1 MEYKKFGNKY
11 VMRMNKGEEIVET
24 LKEFCEKEDIKLG
37 WLKGLGA
44 VGKATIGLFETK
56 EKEYHSVDLEG
67 DFEITSLLGNISRMD
82 GEVYLHLHVN
92 LSDEDYN
99 TRGGHL
105 SKAVISAT
113 GEFIIE
119 EIAGEVGREFDKE
132 VGLNLYKFD

>member
-24 LKEFCEKEDIKLG
+24 LKEFCKKEDIKLG

-44 VGKATIGLFETK
+44 VGEATIGLFETK
-56 EKEYHSVDLEG
+56 GKEYHSVDLEG

>member
-11 VMRMNKGEEIVET
+11 VLRMDKDEEVVEM
-24 LKEFCEKEDIKLG
+24 LKNFCEKEDIKLG

-44 VGKATIGLFETK
+44 VNEASIGLFETK
-56 EKEYHSVDLEG
+56 SKEYHTKDLKG

-92 LSDEDYN
+92 LADEKYN
-99 TRGGHL
+99 TQGGHL

-119 EIAGEVGREFDKE
+119 EMDGEVGREFNDE
-132 VGLNLYKFD
+132 VGLNLYKFE

>member
-1 MEYKKFGNKY
+1 
-11 VMRMNKGEEIVET
+11 MRMNKGEEIVET

>member
-11 VMRMNKGEEIVET
+11 VLRMDKGEEVVET
-24 LKEFCEKEDIKLG
+24 LKKFCEKENIKLG

-44 VGKATIGLFETK
+44 VNKATIGLFETK
-56 EKEYHSVDLEG
+56 IKEYHSVNLEG

-92 LSDEDYN
+92 LADEKYN
-99 TRGGHL
+99 TQGGHL

-119 EIAGEVGREFDKE
+119 EIDGEVGREFNDE
-132 VGLNLYKFD
+132 VGLNLYKFE

>member
-11 VMRMNKGEEIVET
+11 VLRMDKDEEVVET
-24 LKEFCEKEDIKLG
+24 LKNFCEKEDIKLG

-44 VGKATIGLFETK
+44 VNEASIGLFETK
-56 EKEYHSVDLEG
+56 SKEYHTKDLKG

-92 LSDEDYN
+92 LADEKYN
-99 TRGGHL
+99 TQGGHL

-119 EIAGEVGREFDKE
+119 EMDGEVGREFNDE
-132 VGLNLYKFD
+132 VGLNLYKFE